1 MSDPSAPK
9 PKRNVPVGEM
19 VAVGGL
25 VISALALWN
34 SWRADDPA
42 SKSAAAA
49 PATVPLALRGT
60 IEDDGKA
67 IRLAPVEPGHALE
80 TLTVTAPAPAD
91 GTASYGSE
99 PILAAATLED
109 WLPETVERK
118 GTGAL
123 TLNVDARYI
132 ERGEIRTA
140 RQRYRVSYRWAD
152 GGLLGGRSLRLTGFR
167 RG

>member
-34 SWRADDPA
+34 SWRGDEPA
-42 SKSAAAA
+42 AKTETAA

-60 IEDDGKA
+60 VEDEGKA

-99 PILAAATLED
+99 PMLSAATLED
-109 WLPETVERK
+109 WLPVTADRK
-118 GTGAL
+118 GTGAV
-123 TLNVDARYI
+123 TLLLDARYI
-132 ERGEIRTA
+132 ERGEVHTA
-140 RQRYRVSYRWAD
+140 RQRYRVTYRWTE
-152 GGLLGGRSLRLTGFR
+152 GGLLGGKSLRLTGLTR
-167 RG
+167 A